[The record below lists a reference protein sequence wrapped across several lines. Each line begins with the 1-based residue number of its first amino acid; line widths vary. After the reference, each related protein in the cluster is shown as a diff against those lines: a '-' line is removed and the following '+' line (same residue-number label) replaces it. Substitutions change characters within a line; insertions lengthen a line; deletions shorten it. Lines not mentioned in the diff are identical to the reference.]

1 MFIPAR
7 ENDAHM
13 EKHPDRL
20 DGAEVTPQGLEF
32 RHPAFLLATWFGV
45 GLLPKAPGTW
55 GSLAALPFA
64 WTIHAAFGAA
74 GLAIATVA
82 VFGIGLWASSLYVRR
97 TGIQDPGAV
106 VIDEVAGQWLTLLPA
121 GTDPILYA
129 AGFVLFRVADIWKPW
144 PVSWADRSLPGGFGV
159 MADDILAAAY
169 AGAALYVLAAV
180 I

>member
-13 EKHPDRL
+13 EQHPDRL
-20 DGAEVTPQGLEF
+20 DGAEVSPRGLDF
-32 RHPAFLLATWFGV
+32 RHPAILLATWFGA

-64 WTIHAAFGAA
+64 WVIHAAYGAA
-74 GLAIATVA
+74 GLAIATVV
-82 VFGIGLWASSLYVRR
+82 VFGVGLWASSLYVRR
-97 TGIQDPGAV
+97 TGIRDPGAV
-106 VIDEVAGQWLTLLPA
+106 VIDEVAGQWLTLLPV

-129 AGFVLFRVADIWKPW
+129 AGFVIFRVADIWKPW
-144 PVSWADRSLPGGFGV
+144 PVSWADKSLPGGFGV
-159 MADDILAAAY
+159 MADDILAGAY
-169 AGAALYVLAAV
+169 AGAALYALAAV